1 MVGTQQAVY
10 IDSIL
15 RRRLTVSE
23 YQRRRILCGN
33 ASQFQGD
40 ERDVIFISM
49 VNSPTESGRP
59 LHLRTRDDARKVFNV
74 AASRARDQLWV
85 VHSLD
90 PQKDLKPNDL
100 RLKMITHAENPA
112 GLRPKTIEVA
122 ERKLNSEL
130 EKQVHEEL
138 VKAKYRTIIGC
149 PVGEFTIDLV
159 VVGKRGNRVAIQ
171 CDGDREITR
180 EALEAG
186 LHKQMTLER
195 LGWRFIRVRGSEY
208 LRHPD
213 ETMRKIQKS
222 LKKFEIQPLGLFE
235 SNGKNNG
242 KGAKDEEDLQSSDLH
257 KQVLQ
262 RAESIRTRWKDIP
275 SVSSIFKKG

>member
-1 MVGTQQAVY
+1 
-10 IDSIL
+10 
-15 RRRLTVSE
+15 
-23 YQRRRILCGN
+23 
-33 ASQFQGD
+33 
-40 ERDVIFISM
+40 
-49 VNSPTESGRP
+49 
-59 LHLRTRDDARKVFNV
+59 
-74 AASRARDQLWV
+74 
-85 VHSLD
+85 
-90 PQKDLKPNDL
+90 
-100 RLKMITHAENPA
+100 MITHAEDPA
-112 GLRPKTIEVA
+112 GLRPKNIEVA

-208 LRHPD
+208 LRHPR

-222 LKKFEIQPLGLFE
+222 LKKFEIQPMGLFE
-235 SNGKNNG
+235 SNGKNDGN
-242 KGAKDEEDLQSSDLH
+242 GAKDEEDLQSSDLH

-275 SVSSIFKKG
+275 SVSSIFKQG